1 MIKIK
6 TMFLAA
12 LLSPIGLNAASLADN
27 KELARK
33 CHQLSKELHSLMLVE
48 SVPFCKEKI
57 RTASNFSEMAGQDLI
72 GNSVSSAKITLQLAI
87 RDLAYSAM
95 EECIQETNID
105 NKKNE
110 LQKIHDAL
118 P

>member
-1 MIKIK
+1 MFNIK
-6 TMFLAA
+6 TIVLAA

-27 KELARK
+27 KALAKK
-33 CHQLSKELHSLMLVE
+33 CHQLSKELHSLEMVE

-57 RTASNFSEMAGQDLI
+57 STASSFSEMAGQDLI
-72 GNSVSSAKITLQLAI
+72 GNAVFSAKITLQLAI

-95 EECIQETNID
+95 EDCIQEKNID
-105 NKKNE
+105 NAKTE